1 MKYAKIKPC
10 PFCGGMASSSWNRR
24 GLLHEVSIVC
34 MVCGVKG
41 RSFITTEEPIGGELN
56 KNSAYQAAKYFWNNR
71 YSEKDTDYR
80 EADIA
85 ADMVEDG

>member
-10 PFCGGMASSSWNRR
+10 PFCGGMASSLWNRR
-24 GLLHEVSIVC
+24 GELHEVTIMC

-71 YSEKDTDYR
+71 YSEKETDDS

-85 ADMVEDG
+85 EDIAGNG

>member
-1 MKYAKIKPC
+1 MMKTKLKPC

-24 GLLHEVSIVC
+24 DGLHEVSIVC

-41 RSFITTEEPIGGELN
+41 RTFVTNEEPIGGELN
-56 KNSAYQAAKYFWNNR
+56 KNPGYRAAKYFWNNR
-71 YSEKDTDYR
+71 YPEEDPDDR

-85 ADMVEDG
+85 AEMAGNG